1 MPNPSQ
7 NPSRFSD
14 RETEEYYDAED
25 ALYRSFRD
33 AEGSL
38 HWGVFDRQGPPEP
51 DSGVRAGF
59 LAAGS
64 RLNDIMPENSG
75 IDGDAHV
82 LDLGRGNGNIATWL
96 CRTTGARGAGID
108 LSGVRTDNA
117 IEALGRAPD
126 LAQRLAFHKA
136 SATDLPF
143 EDGCFSH
150 VRSQATIDCTKS
162 ANQPQ
167 TAKGAE

>member
-1 MPNPSQ
+1 MPNPSP
-7 NPSRFSD
+7 NPSRFSEH
-14 RETEEYYDAED
+14 ETEEYCDAQD
-25 ALYRSFRD
+25 ALYRSFWD

-51 DSGVRAGF
+51 DIGVRAGL

-64 RLNDIMPENSG
+64 PLNDIMLENSG

-82 LDLGRGNGNIATWL
+82 LDLGRGNGNTATWL
-96 CRTTGARGAGID
+96 CRTTGARVNGID
-108 LSGVRTDNA
+108 LSGVRNDNA

-126 LAQRLAFHKA
+126 LDQRLAFHKA

-143 EDGCFSH
+143 EDGCF
-150 VRSQATIDCTKS
+150 
-162 ANQPQ
+162 
-167 TAKGAE
+167 